1 MFNLFNFGNYFI
13 WAILVSLNFAKS
25 KIMKEK
31 DVYVDF
37 EPQQLIMYV
46 EKEDGSYGPIQT
58 GSYISKNYLDDFWEK
73 TVKLRNTLLEKLKK
87 NEITPIHFY
96 KTIHDFSDIE
106 LSRRT
111 KVSVRKVK
119 QHQKIDG
126 FKKAKLSDLKKYAY
140 AFDIPVSNL
149 LQTIVIEGNENKVEA
164 NPSKQPI
171 VVKQTRTENPF
182 VVITKIELNK

>member
-1 MFNLFNFGNYFI
+1 
-13 WAILVSLNFAKS
+13 
-25 KIMKEK
+25 MKEK
-31 DVYVDF
+31 EAYVDF

-46 EKEDGSYGPIQT
+46 EKEDGTFGPIQT

-73 TVKLRNTLLEKLKK
+73 TVKLRNSLLEKLKK
-87 NEITPIHFY
+87 NEITPVYFY
-96 KTIHDFSDIE
+96 KTIHDFNDVE

-111 KVSVRKVK
+111 KIPVRKVK
-119 QHQKIDG
+119 KHQKVDR
-126 FKKAKLSDLKKYAY
+126 FKTAKLSDLHKYAY

-149 LQTIVIEGNENKVEA
+149 LQAFVVEDNEKNADSDKT
-164 NPSKQPI
+164 KQPI

>member
-1 MFNLFNFGNYFI
+1 MGYF
-13 WAILVSLNFAKS
+13 SEPNFAKS

-31 DVYVDF
+31 DAYVDF

-73 TVKLRNTLLEKLKK
+73 TVKLRNSLLEKLKK
-87 NEITPIHFY
+87 NEITPVHFY
-96 KTIHDFSDIE
+96 KTIHDFNDVE

-111 KVSVRKVK
+111 GVSVRKVK
-119 QHQKIDG
+119 QHQKTEG
-126 FKKAKLSDLKKYAY
+126 FKRAKLSDLQKYAY

-149 LQTIVIEGNENKVEA
+149 LQTIVVEGNEESSD
-164 NPSKQPI
+164 SKQLI